1 MFRFIFYDL
10 LSLLTLV
17 EKVRAFMD
25 ILDKQKLCKAAV
37 SGVCFARNWS
47 QEQLFTNS
55 KARNIVML
63 TCSYNV
69 SIACQPMLLSNKLY
83 QDVILSAMTTFY

>member
-37 SGVCFARNWS
+37 SGVCFARN
-47 QEQLFTNS
+47 
-55 KARNIVML
+55 
-63 TCSYNV
+63 
-69 SIACQPMLLSNKLY
+69 
-83 QDVILSAMTTFY
+83 